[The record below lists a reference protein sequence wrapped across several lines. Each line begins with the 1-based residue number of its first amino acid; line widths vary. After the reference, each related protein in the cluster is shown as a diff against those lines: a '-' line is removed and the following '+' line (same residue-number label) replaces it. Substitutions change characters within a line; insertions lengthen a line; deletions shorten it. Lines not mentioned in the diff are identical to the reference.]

1 MALVRRRDAVLGGP
15 GVVAPVG
22 DQGVLRVPGDE
33 LGDGGAVFV
42 LFLDE
47 VEGEVKACC
56 YLLMCYVRVGGP

>member
-1 MALVRRRDAVLGGP
+1 MFGGP

-47 VEGEVKACC
+47 LEGEIQACC
-56 YLLMCYVRVGGP
+56 YLLVC